1 MSDEH
6 SIEISQF
13 EPSFNQSITCCAAS
27 IELHHYVIVL
37 YEYASTGAAR
47 CNIG

>member
-1 MSDEH
+1 MSDKH
-6 SIEISQF
+6 RIKISQF

-27 IELHHYVIVL
+27 IELHHYIIVF
-37 YEYASTGAAR
+37 YEYASASAAR